1 MTMTR
6 LKISKT
12 LLAVMLTSA
21 VATGSAYAENNAQT
35 TNESAGQKVDSS
47 MNKVGNFMDDSAI
60 TAKVKAALVDHDN
73 IKSTDISVKTDQK
86 VVTLSGFV
94 ESQAQAEEAVKVAKG
109 VEGVTSVSDKL
120 HVRDAK
126 EGSVKGYAGDTATTS
141 EIKAKLLADDIV
153 RQQFGFDFTGG
164 GGVTRVAL
172 HRAFFSVAN
181 VQFVADRGHPFNA
194 FRHFHCLFGLSLA
207 FNETAQGH
215 DFLIGFD
222 RDIGALDVVMI
233 HQRRLHFRGD
243 GAVIHEI
250 TDFIHRA
257 IDFLPCAFIGS
268 LCVVFRV
275 GRAGRDG
282 RGQHYSQQS
291 FRNLQ
296 SCHSHRFIPVCLLVI

>member
-120 HVRDAK
+120 HVRYAK
-126 EGSVKGYAGDTATTS
+126 ESSVKGYAGDTATTS

-153 RQQFGFDFTGG
+153 PSRHVKVETTD
-164 GGVTRVAL
+164 GVVQLSGTVDSQAQSD
-172 HRAFFSVAN
+172 RAESIAKAVDGVKSVKN
-181 VQFVADRGHPFNA
+181 D
-194 FRHFHCLFGLSLA
+194 LK
-207 FNETAQGH
+207 TK
-215 DFLIGFD
+215 
-222 RDIGALDVVMI
+222 
-233 HQRRLHFRGD
+233 
-243 GAVIHEI
+243 
-250 TDFIHRA
+250 
-257 IDFLPCAFIGS
+257 
-268 LCVVFRV
+268 
-275 GRAGRDG
+275 
-282 RGQHYSQQS
+282 
-291 FRNLQ
+291 
-296 SCHSHRFIPVCLLVI
+296 